1 MSLLVLQITI
11 KQWDK
16 SQCSDAHEH
25 LRNAA
30 PTQHAIIF
38 PPAFYVFDQLCI
50 IDQHGGH
57 LQADRINYSKQENII
72 YFDRYLINLE
82 TQQLAYH
89 DPNTDQPAKIIGSL
103 NNEWLQSHYQCRYSV
118 YESDLFYWL
127 YEDVTLN
134 ALYSTND
141 LDDQVFL
148 TTKPAVIHKHEPD

>member
-16 SQCSDAHEH
+16 SQRSDAHEQ

-89 DPNTDQPAKIIGSL
+89 DPNIDQPAHIIGSL
-103 NNEWLQSHYQCRYSV
+103 NNQWLQSHYQCRYSV

-148 TTKPAVIHKHEPD
+148 TTKPAVIYTPQRD

>member
-16 SQCSDAHEH
+16 SQRSDAHAQ
-25 LRNAA
+25 LRSAA
-30 PTQHAIIF
+30 PTQHAITF
-38 PPAFYVFDQLCI
+38 PPAFYVFDQHCV

-57 LQADRINYSKQENII
+57 LQADRVQYSKQEHII
-72 YFDRYLINLE
+72 HFDRYLINLD

-89 DPNTDQPAKIIGSL
+89 DPNTDQPPQMIGSI
-103 NNEWLQSHYQCRYSV
+103 NNQWLQSHYQCRYSV

-134 ALYSTND
+134 ALYSTNG
-141 LDDQVFL
+141 LDEQVFL
-148 TTKPAVIHKHEPD
+148 KQTQLVTILN

>member
-16 SQCSDAHEH
+16 SQRSDADAK
-25 LRNAA
+25 LRADI

-89 DPNTDQPAKIIGSL
+89 DPNVDQPAQILGSI
-103 NNEWLQSHYQCRYSV
+103 NNQWLQSHYQCRYSV

-141 LDDQVFL
+141 LDEQVFL
-148 TTKPAVIHKHEPD
+148 TTKPDVIHTHQPD